1 MGSLTP
7 RGSPT
12 THHNEASD
20 VAFDQSES
28 LGTPDKYLF
37 GAQQPAHMNRYR
49 RFGLTPREDRRT
61 ARGETWLVTP
71 SFRGTLTPCLSPV
84 SLAHRILI
92 LPVSGEDASSGC
104 G

>member
-1 MGSLTP
+1 MRAWVLTP

-49 RFGLTPREDRRT
+49 RF
-61 ARGETWLVTP
+61 A
-71 SFRGTLTPCLSPV
+71 
-84 SLAHRILI
+84 
-92 LPVSGEDASSGC
+92 
-104 G
+104 

>member
-37 GAQQPAHMNRYR
+37 GAQQPRPHEPLPTLR
-49 RFGLTPREDRRT
+49 LTPREDRRT

-71 SFRGTLTPCLSPV
+71 SFRGTLPP
-84 SLAHRILI
+84 
-92 LPVSGEDASSGC
+92 LPFAS
-104 G
+104 